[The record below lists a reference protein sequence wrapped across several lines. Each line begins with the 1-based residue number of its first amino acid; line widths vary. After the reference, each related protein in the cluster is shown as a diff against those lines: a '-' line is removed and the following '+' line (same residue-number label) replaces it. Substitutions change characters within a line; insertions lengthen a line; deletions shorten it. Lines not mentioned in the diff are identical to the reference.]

1 MKVYKKFRLL
11 KPALPVFFMKIYR
24 QKHSSGHK
32 WAKVEFEQPKMGLVP
47 LSTMLP
53 PDPPISQTFQT
64 RWFWQ
69 DWYVQMCKC
78 SGSAFFWQIQTVYQE
93 LFFPFWFNLT
103 NNPGKVNVVKFF
115 FWISSLTKAFSEYCM
130 FRHWK
135 EASRASRRGGS
146 AGGRGIFLAQPL
158 YCSFGRG
165 DNEIRQRRKI
175 RQDKKKREE
184 KVMVMWVRPSRVC
197 VLCVDK

>member
-1 MKVYKKFRLL
+1 MLHNLGNFSIPLQKTFRKWRFTKNSDCWNLL
-11 KPALPVFFMKIYR
+11 CQFFFMKIYR

-115 FWISSLTKAFSEYCM
+115 FWISSLTKAFSEYVYLCV
-130 FRHWK
+130 
-135 EASRASRRGGS
+135 
-146 AGGRGIFLAQPL
+146 L
-158 YCSFGRG
+158 YCIAFGSV
-165 DNEIRQRRKI
+165 KFSA
-175 RQDKKKREE
+175 KKRIASDHL
-184 KVMVMWVRPSRVC
+184 PC
-197 VLCVDK
+197 